1 MQFDFVFV
9 FCCLL
14 HSAFNARILDKFWR
28 VLWLYCL
35 GGDLLYV
42 SVNVRDIIRQ
52 SPYSETSETW
62 SLHRNPK
69 FLQNLL
75 LFESISS
82 KQGWTKLSVQVLTKL
97 KVLKS
102 LRKLR
107 LYSVLRPKHITA
119 NGLWSTGGS
128 FSSFSGANEF

>member
-1 MQFDFVFV
+1 MQFDFVFA

-35 GGDLLYV
+35 SGDLLYI

-62 SLHRNPK
+62 SLRRNPK

-107 LYSVLRPKHITA
+107 LYSVLRPKH
-119 NGLWSTGGS
+119 NS
-128 FSSFSGANEF
+128 